1 MVKRRSG
8 WTARGIVLPSVTVRK
23 LNRSELARELV
34 LTRQHTLSL
43 LGALTLEQWTV
54 PMLDSINPPLWEL
67 GHVAWFQEY
76 WCSRWQLNQPLKKSI
91 LPDSDRWYDSGTVS
105 HKTRW
110 QLDLP
115 SLKQTYQYLKNTLDV
130 SLENLSR
137 ALDTDE
143 GLYSFK
149 LALFHEKMHAEAF
162 TYTWQYLAYPATVGT
177 VQPVE
182 TVVSPDI
189 AFTDSLLT
197 MGSNQDDGFVFDN
210 EKWAHPV
217 KVPAFEIASSAV
229 MNSEYAAFVFEGG
242 YSQPQYWDP
251 DYFQM
256 LKATGRTMP
265 SYWEKKAGRV
275 TERWFDSRIPIQGE
289 RPVMHISAYEAQ
301 AYCSWA
307 KRRLPTEAQWEIA
320 ALNAAEF
327 NWGQTIWEW
336 TASVFEPYPG
346 FQADRYKE
354 YSAPWFGDHRVCKG
368 SSFATP
374 LGLADAKF
382 RNFFKPIRH
391 DIFVGFRTCAI

>member
-1 MVKRRSG
+1 MVKRKSG
-8 WTARGIVLPSVTVRK
+8 CIARVIVMPSVTVRK

-34 LTRQHTLSL
+34 LTREHTLSL
-43 LGALTLEQWTV
+43 LQSLTPEQWAV
-54 PMLDSINPPLWEL
+54 PLLDSINPPLWEL
-67 GHVAWFQEY
+67 GHLAWFQEY
-76 WCSRWQLNQPLKKSI
+76 WCCRWRDAQPLNKSI
-91 LPDSDRWYDSGTVS
+91 LLNADTWYDSNTVS
-105 HKTRW
+105 HATRW

-115 SLKQTYQYLKNTLDV
+115 NLKLTNQYLSDTLQA
-130 SLENLSR
+130 SLEKLSR
-137 ALDTDE
+137 TADSDD
-143 GLYSFK
+143 GLYNFR

-162 TYTWQYLAYPATVGT
+162 TYTWQYLGYPATQNIR
-177 VQPVE
+177 QPDE

-189 AFTDSLLT
+189 AFADSVLN
-197 MGSNQDDGFVFDN
+197 MGSNQNDGFVFDN

-217 KVPAFEIASSAV
+217 TVPAFEISSSPV

-242 YSQPQYWDP
+242 YSQQQYWDP

-289 RPVMHISAYEAQ
+289 RPVMHISAFEAQ
-301 AYCSWA
+301 AYCMWA
-307 KRRLPTEAQWEIA
+307 KRSLPTEAQWEVA
-320 ALNAAEF
+320 ALNSTEF
-327 NWGQTIWEW
+327 NWGRSIWEW
-336 TASVFEPYPG
+336 TASAFESYPG
-346 FQADRYKE
+346 FEADRYKE

-374 LGLADAKF
+374 AGLAHAKF
-382 RNFFKPIRH
+382 RNFFKPMRH